1 MAKQERIGKSY
12 TSPYSQSNERYPSQS
27 EEFISL
33 YTSGRNLTNQRK
45 ECGQQHGEYGKNINY
60 GGQQRRWSSPCKRNV
75 NNHFRKTNPER
86 KNEMNTSYFHWS
98 MLEDPW
104 YQLMERKSAIEKSEI
119 NICQGNSLSASKSS
133 GDDWRKIPDKK

>member
-1 MAKQERIGKSY
+1 MAKQGRVGKNY
-12 TSPYSQSNERYPSQS
+12 TSPYSQPIQRYPSQS

-33 YTSGRNLTNQRK
+33 YTSGHNSTNQRK
-45 ECGQQHGEYGKNINY
+45 ECLQQHGEYGKNINY

-86 KNEMNTSYFHWS
+86 KNEMNASYFHLS

-104 YQLMERKSAIEKSEI
+104 YQLMERKSAIDKSEI
-119 NICQGNSLSASKSS
+119 NISQGNSFSASKSS
-133 GDDWRKIPDKK
+133 EDDGRKISDTK